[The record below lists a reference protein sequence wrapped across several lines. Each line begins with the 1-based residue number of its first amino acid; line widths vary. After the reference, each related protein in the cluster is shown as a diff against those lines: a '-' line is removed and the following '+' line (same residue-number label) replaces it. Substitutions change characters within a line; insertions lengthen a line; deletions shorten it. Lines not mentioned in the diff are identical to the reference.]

1 MLGLFKKKKSEPEKE
16 VIYAPI
22 SGEAVESKEIND
34 PTFAE
39 EMLGKGMAIRPLEG
53 KVYAPADGTVTMI
66 FETKH
71 AISIT
76 TKEGAEL
83 LIHIGLDTVSLKGK
97 YFTAHVAE
105 NASVKKGDLLLA
117 FDKEAIEAAGYDTIS
132 PVIVCN
138 TDAYQSIRRIAAETV
153 KAGDPILELKR

>member
-1 MLGLFKKKKSEPEKE
+1 MLGFFKKKKSEPEKE

-53 KVYAPADGTVTMI
+53 KVYAPADGTVTMV

-71 AISIT
+71 AISMT
-76 TKEGAEL
+76 TKEGAEIL
-83 LIHIGLDTVSLKGK
+83 LHIGLDTVSLKGEH
-97 YFTAHVAE
+97 FTVHVTE
-105 NASVKKGDLLLA
+105 NASVKKGDLLLT
-117 FDKEAIEAAGYDTIS
+117 FDKEAIEEAGYDTIS
-132 PVIVCN
+132 PVVVCN
-138 TDAYQSIRRIAAETV
+138 TDAYQSIRMIAAGIV
-153 KAGDPILELKR
+153 KAGDPVLELKK

>member
-1 MLGLFKKKKSEPEKE
+1 MLGFFKKKKSEPEKE

-22 SGEAVESKEIND
+22 SGEPVESKEIND

-53 KVYAPADGTVTMI
+53 KVYAPADGTVTMV

-76 TKEGAEL
+76 TKE
-83 LIHIGLDTVSLKGK
+83 

-138 TDAYQSIRRIAAETV
+138 TDAYQSIREIAAGTV

>member
-1 MLGLFKKKKSEPEKE
+1 MLGFFKKKKSEPEKE

-53 KVYAPADGTVTMI
+53 KVYAPADGTVTMV

-83 LIHIGLDTVSLKGK
+83 LNHIGHDRSEERRGGK
-97 YFTAHVAE
+97 D
-105 NASVKKGDLLLA
+105 S
-117 FDKEAIEAAGYDTIS
+117 
-132 PVIVCN
+132 
-138 TDAYQSIRRIAAETV
+138 
-153 KAGDPILELKR
+153 